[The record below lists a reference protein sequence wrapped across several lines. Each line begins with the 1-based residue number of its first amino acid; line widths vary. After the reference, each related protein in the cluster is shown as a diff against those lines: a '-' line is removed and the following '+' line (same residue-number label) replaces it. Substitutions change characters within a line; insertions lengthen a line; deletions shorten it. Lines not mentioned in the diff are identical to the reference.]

1 LRLYSAKEGFIML
14 RHSLFPALALGAAL
28 LGTMPA
34 FAQDAFPL
42 SVPTRFGDVVVESA
56 PQRVVSLGWADA
68 EIALALGVRPVGVFD
83 WNRNAGKGVGPW
95 AEPLFGD
102 ETPLV
107 FSREQDLNFEQ
118 VLGLDP
124 DLITNVRSDNDEAT
138 YDRLAAIAPTIYSLE
153 GEGFATPWD
162 VQVLQISQALGKSAE
177 GQKLVDNTKA
187 AIAEVA
193 ADHPEFAGKTIQV
206 VVKFGDAYGTYLTG
220 DARFDL
226 LTQFGFIGPEVVL
239 EAAAGAPYLGIG
251 VENFELAEAD
261 VLILFA
267 LGYSLEELKADPI
280 LAQVPAVKEG
290 RAIFIDSPSP
300 MYRAL
305 ATGSPL
311 SIADTIENLV
321 PLLAEAAA
329 KN

>member
-1 LRLYSAKEGFIML
+1 MF
-14 RHSLFPALALGAAL
+14 RHSLFPVLALGAAL
-28 LGTMPA
+28 LSTTPILA
-34 FAQDAFPL
+34 EDTLPI
-42 SVPTRFGDVVVESA
+42 SVPTRFGDVEISSQ

-68 EIALALGVRPVGVFD
+68 EIALALGVKPVGVYD
-83 WNRNAGKGVGPW
+83 WNRNGGKGVGPW
-95 AEPLFGD
+95 AEPLFGE

-118 VLGLDP
+118 ILGLNP
-124 DLITNVRSDNDEAT
+124 DLITNVRSDNKDDT
-138 YDRLAAIAPTIYSLE
+138 YQRLAEIAPTVYSLE

-162 VQVLQISQALGKSAE
+162 VQVLQVSHALGKSAE
-177 GQKLVDNTKA
+177 GQRLVDDTKA
-187 AIAEVA
+187 SIAKVA
-193 ADHPEFAGKTIQV
+193 ANHPEFSGKTIQV

-226 LTQFGFIGPEVVL
+226 LTQFGFVGPEAVMT
-239 EAAAGAPYLGIG
+239 AAAGAPYLAIG
-251 VENFELAEAD
+251 VENFALAEAD

-290 RAIFIDSPSP
+290 RAVFIDSPSP

-305 ATGSPL
+305 ATGSTL

-321 PLLAEAAA
+321 PLLAEAA
-329 KN
+329 KK

>member
-1 LRLYSAKEGFIML
+1 MIRSTFL
-14 RHSLFPALALGAAL
+14 PALALGVAL
-28 LGTMPA
+28 ASAVPVVADDT
-34 FAQDAFPL
+34 FPVT
-42 SVPTRFGDVVVESA
+42 VPTRFGDVVIESQ

-68 EIALALGVRPVGVFD
+68 EIALALGVKPVGVFD

-107 FSREQDLNFEQ
+107 FSREQELNFEQ
-118 VLGLDP
+118 VLGLEP
-124 DLITNVRSDNDEAT
+124 DLITNVRSDNKDDT
-138 YDRLAAIAPTIYSLE
+138 YQRLVDIAPTLYSLE

-162 VQVLQISQALGKSAE
+162 VQVLQIAAALGKSAE
-177 GQKLVDNTKA
+177 GQTLVDNTKA
-187 AIAEVA
+187 SIAKVA
-193 ADHPEFAGKTIQV
+193 ADHPEFAGKSIQV

-226 LTQFGFIGPEVVL
+226 LTQFGFVGPAEVL
-239 EAAAGAPYLGIG
+239 EAAAGAPYLAIG
-251 VENFELAEAD
+251 VENFMLAESD

-267 LGYSLEELKADPI
+267 LGYSLDELKADPI
-280 LAQVPAVKEG
+280 LAQLPAVKEG
-290 RAIFIDSPSP
+290 RAVFIDSPSA

-311 SIADTIENLV
+311 SIAETIENLV

>member
-1 LRLYSAKEGFIML
+1 MF
-14 RHSLFPALALGAAL
+14 RHSIFSAVALGAAL
-28 LGTMPA
+28 LGAASTS
-34 FAQDAFPL
+34 AQDSFPV
-42 SVPTRFGDVVVESA
+42 SVPTRFGDVVIASQPE
-56 PQRVVSLGWADA
+56 RVVALGWADA
-68 EIALALGVRPVGVFD
+68 EIALSLGVRPVGVFD
-83 WNRNAGKGVGPW
+83 WNRNGGKGVGPW

-107 FSREQDLNFEQ
+107 FSREQELNFEQ
-118 VLGLDP
+118 VLGLEP
-124 DLITNVRSDNDEAT
+124 DLITNVRSDNEQET
-138 YDRLAAIAPTIYSLE
+138 YDRLADIAPTIYSLE

-162 VQVLQISQALGKSAE
+162 VQVLQIAQALGKSDQGKA
-177 GQKLVDNTKA
+177 LVDDTKA
-187 AIAEVA
+187 SIAKVVT
-193 ADHPEFAGKTIQV
+193 DHPEFAGKTIQV

-226 LTQFGFIGPEVVL
+226 LTQFGFVGPAEVMQ
-239 EAAAGAPYLGIG
+239 AAAGAPYLGIG
-251 VENFELAEAD
+251 VENFMLAEAD

-280 LAQVPAVKEG
+280 LAQVPAVKQG

-311 SIADTIENLV
+311 SIAETIENLV
-321 PLLAEAAA
+321 PLLAEAAN
-329 KN
+329 K

>member
-1 LRLYSAKEGFIML
+1 MF
-14 RHSLFPALALGAAL
+14 RHTLFPALAFSAVL
-28 LGTMPA
+28 LSTAPML
-34 FAQDAFPL
+34 AQDAFPV
-42 SVPTRFGDVVVESA
+42 SVPTRFGDIEIASK
-56 PQRVVSLGWADA
+56 PQRIVSLGWADA
-68 EIALALGVRPVGVFD
+68 EIALALGVKPVGVFD
-83 WNRNAGKGVGPW
+83 WNRNGGKGVGPW

-107 FSREQDLNFEQ
+107 FSREQELNFEQ

-124 DLITNVRSDNDEAT
+124 DLITNVRSDNKDET
-138 YDRLAAIAPTIYSLE
+138 YERLAEIAPTIYSLE

-162 VQVLQISQALGKSAE
+162 VQVLQISQALGKSTE
-177 GQKLVDNTKA
+177 GQKLVDDTKA
-187 AIAEVA
+187 SIAKVA
-193 ADHPEFAGKTIQV
+193 ADRPEFVGKTIQV

-226 LTQFGFIGPEVVL
+226 LTQFGFAGPEAVL

-305 ATGSPL
+305 ATGSTL